1 MAREGKMKHSAIA
14 VGLVVLVFGLVIV
27 AQTQTA
33 SAEQEL
39 IKLEKGWND
48 SWVKRDWAF
57 LDRILADD
65 YTGTHSDGSVFTKA
79 QEIADMKS
87 NESAVA
93 SIMSDDFKVR
103 IYGDVAVVT
112 FHFTTK
118 EQTKGKDTSGQY
130 RTTDTWVKHEGRWKC
145 VAGHSSEIVQK

>member
-1 MAREGKMKHSAIA
+1 MKRIVFA
-14 VGLVVLVFGLVIV
+14 VSLVVLVFGVAAL
-27 AQTQTA
+27 AQTQA
-33 SAEQEL
+33 QPKSGSVEQEL

-57 LDRILADD
+57 LDQILADD

-79 QEIADMKS
+79 QELADMKS
-87 NESAVA
+87 NESVVA

-103 IYGDVAVVT
+103 VYGDVAVVT
-112 FHFTTK
+112 FRFTTK
-118 EQTKGKDTSGQY
+118 EQAKGKDTSGQY
-130 RTTDTWVKHEGRWKC
+130 RTTDIWVKLAGRWQC